1 MATLLLVAVGVAA
14 GAGAWLIVRG
24 SVFGL
29 VADVLVGVS
38 GAVIASRVLHEL
50 RPAPQV
56 VGDGLDLVVAGCG
69 AVVVLAALH
78 AYRFSG
84 GARRGNVAR

>member
-1 MATLLLVAVGVAA
+1 MAALLLVAVGIAA

-29 VADVLVGVS
+29 VADILVAVS

-50 RPAPQV
+50 RPAPQR
-56 VGDGLDLVVAGCG
+56 VGDGLDLAVAACG
-69 AVVVLAALH
+69 AVVVVASLH
-78 AYRFSG
+78 LYRFSTT
-84 GARRGNVAR
+84 RRRAP